1 MIEKNQSLVG
11 RVDSLGTNGEGIIRH
26 EGTTFFV
33 PACLPDE
40 EVRYKVL
47 KVKNGIGYGKVEEIL
62 SPSAERVAPKCP
74 HFLKCGGCDLQH
86 LSYAGQLAFKRDL
99 VQDSLRKIGGISVA
113 VEDTV
118 PCEKQYAYRNKLQLP
133 IGVDGEG
140 NTVVGFYAARSH
152 RIIPLTRCEIHPD
165 WAETLI
171 AVFMDYVKA
180 SGVKGYDEEKKVG
193 DLRHLIARE
202 IGGKFIFTVVGR
214 GKSLPCADKLV
225 DGLKGAFA
233 DFTLY
238 YNRNRKDTNVILGE
252 EFTLVH
258 GAGFFEAVEGGITY
272 EAGPATF
279 LQVNETVRE
288 KLYAAAVASVAE
300 EGDEV
305 VIDAYS
311 GGGLMT
317 AMLAKRAKAVFGI
330 ELIAEAVD
338 CANALKKKNNLQNMQ
353 NICGYVEKEIGG
365 VLQKVQGEKTR
376 LIVDPPRA
384 GVHKDALRGI
394 AESGVEK
401 ITYVSCNPATLARDL
416 GILTGS
422 LVEKEGVLVKA
433 EKADGAYEILSVT
446 PYDMFPQTKHVE
458 TLVCLKKGGCH

>member
-11 RVDSLGTNGEGIIRH
+11 CVDSLGTNGEGIIRH

-33 PACLPDE
+33 PACLPGE
-40 EVRYKVL
+40 EIRYKVL

-62 SPSAERVAPKCP
+62 APSPARVAPKCP

-86 LSYAGQLAFKRDL
+86 LSYERQLAFKKGL
-99 VQDSLRKIGGISVA
+99 VQDCLRKIGGISVA

-118 PCEKQYAYRNKLQLP
+118 PCEKKYAYRNKLQLP
-133 IGVDGEG
+133 IGVDGAG

-165 WAETLI
+165 WAEKLI
-171 AVFMDYVKA
+171 VVFMEYVEK
-180 SGVKGYDEEKKVG
+180 SGAKGYDEERKTG
-193 DLRHLIARE
+193 DLRHLVARE

-214 GKSLPCADKLV
+214 GKSLPEAKRFV
-225 DGLKGAFA
+225 DGLKGAFS

-238 YNRNRKDTNVILGE
+238 YNRNKKDTNVILGE

-258 GAGFFEAVEGGITY
+258 GAGFFESNEGGITY

-288 KLYAAAVASVAE
+288 KLYAAAVESVTK

-317 AMLAKRAKAVFGI
+317 AMLARRAKAVFGI
-330 ELIAEAVD
+330 ELIAEAVE

-353 NICGYVEKEIGG
+353 NICGYVEKEIGA
-365 VLQKVQGEKTR
+365 VLSKLKGEKTR

-384 GVHKDALRGI
+384 GIHRDALNAI

-401 ITYVSCNPATLARDL
+401 ITYISCNPATLARDL
-416 GILTGS
+416 GSLTGS
-422 LVEKEGVLVKA
+422 LVQKEGVLVKA
-433 EKADGAYEILSVT
+433 EKAEGTYEIVSVT

-458 TLVCLKKGGCH
+458 TIVCLTRK